1 MKSFKHIIILSLVF
15 LISCK
20 NNKNGNR
27 DKIVIKD
34 SIVDKTVKV
43 KEPIKKETIPP
54 FETPSNCGDTTFD
67 SFFEHF
73 GKDSTFQKRRVKY
86 PLKELYIKS
95 LDPTIIKIDTTYNS
109 SEYNYIDFTED
120 KYGMEREYGKYTV
133 EIEKI
138 DSDSIHYKNLGYD
151 NGIHIIF
158 KFKRVGTC
166 WLLVEILDEST

>member
-1 MKSFKHIIILSLVF
+1 MKPIIFFISILFVFTSCKKEVKTSNTIIANKKDTLKASLQIVASKVDYTLKKEECGKSFEVF
-15 LISCK
+15 FEQFS
-20 NNKNGNR
+20 
-27 DKIVIKD
+27 KD
-34 SIVDKTVKV
+34 SI
-43 KEPIKKETIPP
+43 
-54 FETPSNCGDTTFD
+54 
-67 SFFEHF
+67 
-73 GKDSTFQKRRVKY
+73 FQKSRVQY

-138 DSDSIHYKNLGYD
+138 DSDSIHYKILGYD

-158 KFKRVGTC
+158 KFKRVDTC
-166 WLLVEILDEST
+166 WLLVGILDEST